1 MIIVDFIGV
10 GNSLSVN
17 MLCVEILLL
26 KISQVE

>member
-10 GNSLSVN
+10 GNLLSIN
-17 MLCVEILLL
+17 MLCVEIVLR